1 MSFTRSSFLHQD
13 AGRPKQGDQPPIVL
27 SGKPCDRLAVP
38 LDGCSLSNLTIASTG
53 DGKSAAGCLAIA
65 TSNRKLLSVFASLQP
80 PIRIKHGLANVVP
93 DPRPFFLREQAK

>member
-53 DGKSAAGCLAIA
+53 DGKSAAGLPCHRHKQPKIAFSVRIVA
-65 TSNRKLLSVFASLQP
+65 TSD
-80 PIRIKHGLANVVP
+80 P
-93 DPRPFFLREQAK
+93 DQTWLGQRCS